1 MASYAKFIE
10 KIGKGNI
17 ESAYTNVL
25 TDVNY
30 CIHLFEDLEIGRTT
44 TESWFDSFAGERKE
58 VDLEHLPSNLKI
70 LKKEIE
76 IGLQLYMKLSCKM
89 NILNNKSSQES
100 KPRSIMHSDQTTR
113 WGIEQELRS
122 QFEELLSTV
131 SGIKIQ
137 ENRRF
142 KNDWLSYIPGV
153 VSYRDRTTHYSEAR
167 ILYQALNQD
176 KILSVL
182 KENHASINELI
193 WCIDDAIRNVNNLQ
207 HHNPSDISAEYHET
221 SQQENSPENPE
232 FDTVLNSVHD
242 NHIDN
247 TPSVISVEYHETSQR
262 ENSPENNEF
271 DTVLNSEHDHHIDN
285 TPSVISVEYHETS
298 QRENS
303 PENNEF
309 DTVLNSVHDNH
320 IDNTPSVISVEYH
333 ETSQQEN
340 SPENPEFDTVLNSVH
355 DNHIDNTEP
364 DNSSSPKGTEVI
376 VEQLCVAQQA
386 DCTQNS
392 KPDIDENYLARAK
405 YEYNAVLTA
414 ELEELDSTEK
424 GLSEETRI
432 RIAKREAV
440 RSCKRFLK
448 EELKFSNSIADEY
461 VKTIQASSL

>member
-1 MASYAKFIE
+1 MASYAKFVE

-44 TESWFDSFAGERKE
+44 TESWFDTYAGERNQ
-58 VDLEHLPSNLKI
+58 VDLENLSSNLKI

-89 NILNNKSSQES
+89 NILNNQSSQES
-100 KPRSIMHSDQTTR
+100 KLRTIMHSDQTTPR

-131 SGIKIQ
+131 AGIKIQ
-137 ENRRF
+137 ENVQF
-142 KNDWLSYIPGV
+142 KNDWFSLIPGV
-153 VSYRDRTTHYSEAR
+153 KGYRDRTTHYSEAR

-176 KILSVL
+176 KILNVL

-207 HHNPSDISAEYHET
+207 HQNPSDKSAEYHET
-221 SQQENSPENPE
+221 SQQENSPEN
-232 FDTVLNSVHD
+232 T
-242 NHIDN
+242 
-247 TPSVISVEYHETSQR
+247 
-262 ENSPENNEF
+262 EF
-271 DTVLNSEHDHHIDN
+271 DTVLNSEN
-285 TPSVISVEYHETS
+285 
-298 QRENS
+298 
-303 PENNEF
+303 
-309 DTVLNSVHDNH
+309 
-320 IDNTPSVISVEYH
+320 
-333 ETSQQEN
+333 
-340 SPENPEFDTVLNSVH
+340 

-376 VEQLCVAQQA
+376 IEQLCETQQA

-405 YEYNAVLTA
+405 DEYNTVLIA
-414 ELEELDSTEK
+414 GLDELDSTEK
-424 GLSEETRI
+424 GLSGETRI
-432 RIAKREAV
+432 RSAKREAV

-448 EELKFSNSIADEY
+448 EELKFSNSKADEY
-461 VKTIQASSL
+461 IKTIQASSP

>member
-1 MASYAKFIE
+1 MELNFLTWQFTHFLLTHNPKISHPYIKTLELSSIEVNNLYETTKMASYAKFVQ

-44 TESWFDSFAGERKE
+44 TESWFDSYAGERKE
-58 VDLEHLPSNLKI
+58 VDLEHLSSNLKI

-89 NILNNKSSQES
+89 NILNATQSSQES
-100 KPRSIMHSDQTTR
+100 KLRSIMHSDQTTPR

-137 ENRRF
+137 ENRQF
-142 KNDWLSYIPGV
+142 KNDWFSYIPGV
-153 VSYRDRTTHYSEAR
+153 TGYRDRTTHYSEAR

-176 KILSVL
+176 KILNVL
-182 KENHASINELI
+182 KENHASINGLI
-193 WCIDDAIRNVNNLQ
+193 WCIDDAIRNVNNPK

-221 SQQENSPENPE
+221 SQQENSSENTE
-232 FDTVLNSVHD
+232 FDTVLD
-242 NHIDN
+242 
-247 TPSVISVEYHETSQR
+247 
-262 ENSPENNEF
+262 
-271 DTVLNSEHDHHIDN
+271 SE
-285 TPSVISVEYHETS
+285 
-298 QRENS
+298 
-303 PENNEF
+303 
-309 DTVLNSVHDNH
+309 
-320 IDNTPSVISVEYH
+320 
-333 ETSQQEN
+333 
-340 SPENPEFDTVLNSVH
+340 H

-376 VEQLCVAQQA
+376 VEQLCVTQQA
-386 DCTQNS
+386 DCTQS
-392 KPDIDENYLARAK
+392 SAPDIDENDLARAK
-405 YEYNAVLTA
+405 DEYNAVLIA
-414 ELEELDSTEK
+414 ELDELDSTEK

-432 RIAKREAV
+432 GMATREAV

-448 EELKFSNSIADEY
+448 EELKLSNSIADEY
-461 VKTIQASSL
+461 IKTIQASSL